1 MLSRGHL
8 GVLEERAFNVGES
21 DIFFVLFFLKG
32 VSVYCVLYESL
43 FQPLCH
49 PETSAENKLQ
59 LPENG
64 VTSVA
69 LMHRTTSY

>member
-1 MLSRGHL
+1 VLSRGHL

-21 DIFFVLFFLKG
+21 DIFFLFFLKR
-32 VSVYCVLYESL
+32 VSVYCVLYDSL

-49 PETSAENKLQ
+49 PERSAENKLQ

-64 VTSVA
+64 VTSIA
-69 LMHRTTSY
+69 LMHRPTSY